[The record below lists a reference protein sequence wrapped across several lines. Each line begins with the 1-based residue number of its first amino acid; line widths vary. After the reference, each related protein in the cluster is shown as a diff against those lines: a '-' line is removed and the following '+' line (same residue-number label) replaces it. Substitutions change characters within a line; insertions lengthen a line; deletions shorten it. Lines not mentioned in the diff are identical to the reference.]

1 MSGCIVGLMKVRN
14 EDWIL
19 GLSAR
24 AALRVCDKLVVLDHG
39 STDRTFEIL
48 AEVGAEHRNRVK
60 VMPWHDPVFA
70 EMAMYEHMLGLGREW
85 GGTHFY
91 LVDADEV
98 LAAHMADVVRNTVL
112 SLIPREYLEVPFLS
126 MTGVDVAITDPG
138 TVWRD
143 NLLPLAWGDE
153 PRIAFRPLEDGY
165 DWHRRLP
172 SGCIYPRR
180 PWITMNQGGVLHYA
194 WADWRRI
201 TIKAVWYK
209 MTEVVR
215 WPGRAPVA
223 ELNKRYDRPLQRR
236 VEQSKIPGEWVDYAG
251 WRKHVR
257 IGGDPWQLRD
267 IADMIARYGWDRFEG
282 ITWHGVDRMVM
293 GVVNDLHRA
302 NTSKVKA

>member
-1 MSGCIVGLMKVRN
+1 MMSGCIVGLMKVRN

-112 SLIPREYLEVPFLS
+112 SLMPREYQH
-126 MTGVDVAITDPG
+126 
-138 TVWRD
+138 
-143 NLLPLAWGDE
+143 
-153 PRIAFRPLEDGY
+153 RIPHHIRHM
-165 DWHRRLP
+165 HRQQDRKSTRLN
-172 SGCIYPRR
+172 S
-180 PWITMNQGGVLHYA
+180 
-194 WADWRRI
+194 
-201 TIKAVWYK
+201 
-209 MTEVVR
+209 
-215 WPGRAPVA
+215 
-223 ELNKRYDRPLQRR
+223 
-236 VEQSKIPGEWVDYAG
+236 S
-251 WRKHVR
+251 HVKNS
-257 IGGDPWQLRD
+257 
-267 IADMIARYGWDRFEG
+267 Y
-282 ITWHGVDRMVM
+282 
-293 GVVNDLHRA
+293 
-302 NTSKVKA
+302 